1 MIPTLNRKKIKIT
14 YNRREQMKKST
25 LLTLVTVALG
35 VVVLGG
41 VVYAADLTGDQIL
54 DKMID
59 HQDETMSGSLIMTM
73 KLENVYSDGTSGE
86 NVFSAMAKRST
97 DPSVPD
103 KSLMY
108 YKEPEDV
115 RGTIF
120 LAISPDEGDSRMW
133 LYLPALGSAKE
144 LVSEEQE
151 QSFAGS
157 TFSYKDIGSASSM
170 QDDYNAE
177 LIGEEAVTVEGKSYA
192 CYVLKLTA
200 KPDADVDYPTQKL
213 WVSKDFWTS
222 LKGESYNEDGKLEI
236 TMEVVKLGEFEGNVV
251 ADEMFSKNV
260 IEGNSTRMIFLER
273 KRPASEF
280 PDSVFDADNLTTFD
294 PAAYG
299 L

>member
-1 MIPTLNRKKIKIT
+1 MIPTLNRKKRIRT
-14 YNRREQMKKST
+14 QNRRGMMKKST

>member
-1 MIPTLNRKKIKIT
+1 VLN
-14 YNRREQMKKST
+14 
-25 LLTLVTVALG
+25 
-35 VVVLGG
+35 
-41 VVYAADLTGDQIL
+41 
-54 DKMID
+54 
-59 HQDETMSGSLIMTM
+59 
-73 KLENVYSDGTSGE
+73 
-86 NVFSAMAKRST
+86 
-97 DPSVPD
+97 
-103 KSLMY
+103 
-108 YKEPEDV
+108 
-115 RGTIF
+115 
-120 LAISPDEGDSRMW
+120 
-133 LYLPALGSAKE
+133 
-144 LVSEEQE
+144 
-151 QSFAGS
+151 
-157 TFSYKDIGSASSM
+157 
-170 QDDYNAE
+170 
-177 LIGEEAVTVEGKSYA
+177 
-192 CYVLKLTA
+192 LTA

>member
-1 MIPTLNRKKIKIT
+1 
-14 YNRREQMKKST
+14 MKKST

-59 HQDETMSGSLIMTM
+59 HQDETMGGSLIMTM

-177 LIGEEAVTVEGKSYA
+177 LIGEEAVTIDGKSYA
-192 CYVLKLTA
+192 CYVLNLTA

>member
-1 MIPTLNRKKIKIT
+1 
-14 YNRREQMKKST
+14 MKKST
-25 LLTLVTVALG
+25 LLALVTVALG

-59 HQDETMSGSLIMTM
+59 HQDATMSGNLIMTM

-115 RGTIF
+115 AGTIF
-120 LAISPDEGDSRMW
+120 LAITPDEGDSRMW

-157 TFSYKDIGSASSM
+157 TFSYKDIGSQSSM
-170 QDDYNAE
+170 QDDYDAV
-177 LIGEEAVTVEGKSYA
+177 LIGEEAVTVDGKPYD
-192 CYVLKLTA
+192 CYVLNLTA
-200 KPDADVDYPTQKL
+200 KPDGDADYQTQKL
-213 WVSKDFWTS
+213 WVSKNFWS
-222 LKGESYNEDGKLEI
+222 MLKGESYNEDGKLEI
-236 TMEVVKLGEFEGNVV
+236 TMEVVKLGEFEGNVM

-273 KRPASEF
+273 KRPESEF
-280 PDSVFDADNLTTFD
+280 PDSVFDSDNLTTFD

>member
-1 MIPTLNRKKIKIT
+1 
-14 YNRREQMKKST
+14 MK
-25 LLTLVTVALG
+25 
-35 VVVLGG
+35 
-41 VVYAADLTGDQIL
+41 
-54 DKMID
+54 
-59 HQDETMSGSLIMTM
+59 
-73 KLENVYSDGTSGE
+73 
-86 NVFSAMAKRST
+86 
-97 DPSVPD
+97 
-103 KSLMY
+103 
-108 YKEPEDV
+108 
-115 RGTIF
+115 GTIF
-120 LAISPDEGDSRMW
+120 LAITPDEGDSRMW

-170 QDDYNAE
+170 EDDYDAE
-177 LIGEEAVTVEGKSYA
+177 LIGEEAVTVDGKSYD
-192 CYVLKLTA
+192 CYVLKLSA

-236 TMEVVKLGEFEGNVV
+236 TMEVVKLGEFEGNVM

-273 KRPASEF
+273 KRPDGEF
-280 PDSVFDADNLTTFD
+280 PDSVFDSDNLMTFD

>member
-1 MIPTLNRKKIKIT
+1 M
-14 YNRREQMKKST
+14 MKKST
-25 LLTLVTVALG
+25 LLALVAVALG

-41 VVYAADLTGDQIL
+41 VVYAADLTGNQIL
-54 DKMID
+54 DKMVN
-59 HQDETMSGSLIMTM
+59 HQDEIMSGSLIITM

-86 NVFSAMAKRST
+86 YVFSGITKRST

-103 KSLMY
+103 KALIY

-115 RGTIF
+115 KGTIF
-120 LAISPDEGDSRMW
+120 LAITPDEGDSRMW

-157 TFSYKDIGSASSM
+157 TFSYKDIGSTSSIE
-170 QDDYNAE
+170 DDYNAE
-177 LIGEEAVTVEGKSYA
+177 LIGEEAVTVAGKSYD
-192 CYVLKLTA
+192 CYMLKLTA

-236 TMEVVKLGEFEGNVV
+236 TMEVVKLGKFEGNVV
-251 ADEMFSKNV
+251 PDEMFSKNV
-260 IEGNSTRMIFLER
+260 IEGNSTRMTFLER
-273 KRPASEF
+273 KRPASEI
-280 PDSVFDADNLTTFD
+280 PDSVFDPNNLASFD
-294 PAAYG
+294 PSAYG

>member
-1 MIPTLNRKKIKIT
+1 
-14 YNRREQMKKST
+14 MKKSK
-25 LLTLVTVALG
+25 LLALVTVALG
-35 VVVLGG
+35 VAVLGG
-41 VVYAADLTGDQIL
+41 VVYAADLTGNQIL

-103 KSLMY
+103 KSLVY

-115 RGTIF
+115 AGTIF
-120 LAISPDEGDSRMW
+120 LAITPDEGDSRMW

-170 QDDYNAE
+170 GDDYDAE
-177 LIGEEAVTVEGKSYA
+177 LIGEEAVTVDGKSYD

-200 KPDADVDYPTQKL
+200 KPDADVDYPAQKL
-213 WVSKDFWTS
+213 WISKDFWTS

-236 TMEVVKLGEFEGNVV
+236 TMEVVKLGEFEGNVIP
-251 ADEMFSKNV
+251 DEMFSKNV
-260 IEGNSTRMIFLER
+260 IDGNSTRIIFLER
-273 KRPASEF
+273 KRPEGELA
-280 PDSVFDADNLTTFD
+280 DSVFDPENIPSFD
-294 PAAYG
+294 PSDYG
-299 L
+299 I